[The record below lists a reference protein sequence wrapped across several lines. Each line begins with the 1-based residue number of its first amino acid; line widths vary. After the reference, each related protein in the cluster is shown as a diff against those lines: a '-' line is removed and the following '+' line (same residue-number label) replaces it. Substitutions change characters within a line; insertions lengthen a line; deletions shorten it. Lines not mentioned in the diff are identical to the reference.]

1 MAALADLLTL
11 VEDRPRDTVDRARQ
25 DRVAEPADRMI
36 EREIPGIAER
46 LRIGPRAQAVG
57 RHARHADRAARFLD
71 AAARGERL
79 DERDL
84 LIGGPAVAPGTDRSE
99 EHTSEPQ
106 PLMRNSY
113 AVFCL
118 KKTTKSN

>member
-84 LIGGPAVAPGTDRSE
+84 LIGGPAVAPGTDGRSE
-99 EHTSEPQ
+99 EHTSELQ
-106 PLMRNSY
+106 SLLR
-113 AVFCL
+113 
-118 KKTTKSN
+118 T